1 MKVEKKKNQSSCSY
15 SKGIQVYKSADLSW
29 VIYIN
34 GGGCKMQA
42 YKQQES
48 NSLSRVIKLTTP
60 LLVLS

>member
-1 MKVEKKKNQSSCSY
+1 MYESGKKKNQSSCSY

-42 YKQQES
+42 YKQQVS
-48 NSLSRVIKLTTP
+48 NSLSRY
-60 LLVLS
+60 